1 MIISLTNLRG
11 HTTAA
16 AGRLVGNGCMQ
27 GNVRAPLKVNALF
40 TTKKAKEEREN
51 KRPQSSNNDDPR
63 PSSTSSPPISV
74 DMFEKQG
81 FRLGAFTKTN
91 ELFVGRMSM
100 LGIASSILGELLT
113 GKGALGQL
121 GLETGLPVFELDWTI
136 FVVVGFNLVAAL
148 WPTKD
153 DDADSLDSARG
164 ARGKGIG
171 NSNGQNSGATT
182 TELQSPQLSASD
194 FAKVF
199 SIKSLLTKE
208 REVLVGRV
216 AQLGF
221 AASLLGEGLTGKGI
235 LAQFNIETGLT
246 VSDLKI
252 FLLAFV
258 ILTLIASVWE
268 DTEEGTPG
276 GEEENKNK

>member
-1 MIISLTNLRG
+1 MAYYFAAFRGKVSLQLSSG
-11 HTTAA
+11 W
-16 AGRLVGNGCMQ
+16 LS
-27 GNVRAPLKVNALF
+27 LF
-40 TTKKAKEEREN
+40 LQEEREN
-51 KRPQSSNNDDPR
+51 KRPKSSNNDDPS
-63 PSSTSSPPISV
+63 PPSTSSPLLSV

-148 WPTKD
+148 WPTED
-153 DDADSLDSARG
+153 DDESSARSPG
-164 ARGKGIG
+164 RKAEGS
-171 NSNGQNSGATT
+171 SNGQNSSATAN
-182 TELQSPQLSASD
+182 ESESPGLSIAD

-199 SIKSLLTKE
+199 SIKNLLSKE
-208 REVLVGRV
+208 RELLVGRV

-235 LAQFNIETGLT
+235 LAQFNIETGVT
-246 VSDLKI
+246 ISELKT
-252 FLLAFV
+252 FLLVFV

-268 DTEEGTPG
+268 DQEESTTSGQ
-276 GEEENKNK
+276 

>member
-1 MIISLTNLRG
+1 
-11 HTTAA
+11 
-16 AGRLVGNGCMQ
+16 MQ
-27 GNVRAPLKVNALF
+27 K
-40 TTKKAKEEREN
+40 EREI
-51 KRPQSSNNDDPR
+51 KRPQSSNNDDPS
-63 PSSTSSPPISV
+63 PPSTSSPQLSV

-100 LGIASSILGELLT
+100 LGVASSILGELLT

-148 WPTKD
+148 WPTEED
-153 DDADSLDSARG
+153 EDSISSAQG
-164 ARGKGIG
+164 PRGKGEG
-171 NSNGQNSGATT
+171 DSNIQNSGATT
-182 TELQSPQLSASD
+182 SISQSPGLTASN

-199 SIKSLLTKE
+199 SIKSLLSKE

-235 LAQFNIETGLT
+235 LAQFNIETGIT
-246 VSDLKI
+246 VSELKI
-252 FLLAFV
+252 ILLVFV
-258 ILTLIASVWE
+258 ILTLVASVWE
-268 DTEEGTPG
+268 DKEEEGTTSG
-276 GEEENKNK
+276 K